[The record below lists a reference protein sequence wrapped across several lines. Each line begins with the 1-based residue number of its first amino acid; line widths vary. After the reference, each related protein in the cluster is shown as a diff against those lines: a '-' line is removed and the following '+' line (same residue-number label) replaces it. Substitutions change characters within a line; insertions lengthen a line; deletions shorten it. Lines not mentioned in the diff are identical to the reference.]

1 MAQNPPPP
9 TPPQFPSPEELKS
22 KITDFMKQNF
32 GDHVSVAT
40 ITEPEPAVAEEDEKP
55 EKTEHKEFEFHLL
68 PRDIKA
74 HLDRFV
80 IKQEEAK
87 KVLAIAVCDHYNHAN
102 YLRRL
107 EKEDP
112 NRAQEIE
119 YIKQNVILVG
129 PTGVGKTYL
138 IKHIADLIKVP
149 FVKADATKFS
159 ETGYVG
165 GDVEDLVRE
174 LVHKADGDVNLA
186 QFGIIYIDEIDKI
199 ASAGNLI
206 GRDVSGRGVQTTL
219 LKLMEETEVPVRSMN
234 DLQAQLQAAF
244 EFQRRGKAKRDT
256 INTRH
261 ILFVVSGAFGKLKEQ
276 VARRVRHGQIGFSA
290 QPIQV
295 MDNELFQHVTTQDFM
310 EYGFEPEFIGRLPVR
325 VVCEDLDAND
335 LFDIMKFSEGS
346 LLRQYER
353 AFRAYGIEISFED
366 EALRLL
372 AQAAATEKTG
382 ARGLLTVFEKL
393 FRDYKFHLAGS
404 GLTQLRV
411 SAALVREPQRVLE
424 QLMAEGHKLEAQM
437 LEAGAREFAEKFSKD
452 HGLEISLDESA
463 IRRLVERAQAER
475 MTMTDL
481 CAHLFK
487 DFQFGLSL
495 IKKNTGRTQFVL
507 NAAAIDAPDKF
518 LSDLVV
524 HTIQLHR
531 RKTPDCMKPLLVA
544 FLDQTARHLPARG
557 GCGGSKRLIAC
568 MKRSLITTL
577 IIGVAVALIVG
588 ALHATKV
595 IAGFEAVAAQ
605 LVTDYAGA
613 TRVVGEKWQYV
624 FVLLIALGVAWL
636 SLSNPRCGTMARLVI
651 NRVIA
656 GGTVWPRVGL
666 LSLPRIFSAGAV
678 SPGGR
683 VCSPRRRRVV
693 GFFAQEPLTSN
704 PHIVCRS
711 RFQRAISPS

>member
-9 TPPQFPSPEELKS
+9 TPPFPSPEELKS
-22 KITDFMKQNF
+22 KITEFMKQNF
-32 GDHVSVAT
+32 GDRVSVAT
-40 ITEPEPAVAEEDEKP
+40 IAEPEPAVAEEEEKP
-55 EKTEHKEFEFHLL
+55 EKTERTEFEFHLL

-112 NRAQEIE
+112 NRAQEVE

-199 ASAGNLI
+199 AAAGNLI

-234 DLQAQLQAAF
+234 DIQAQLQAAF

-261 ILFVVSGAFGKLKEQ
+261 ILFVVSGAFEKLKNE
-276 VARRVRHGQIGFSA
+276 VARRVRQGQIGFSA
-290 QPIQV
+290 SPVQV
-295 MDNELFQHVTTQDFM
+295 MDNDLFQYVTTKDFI

-325 VVCEDLDAND
+325 VVCEDLDAKD

-372 AQAAATEKTG
+372 AQSAATEKTG
-382 ARGLLTVFEKL
+382 ARGLLTVFERL

-411 SAALVREPQRVLE
+411 SAGLVREPQRVLD

-437 LEAGAREFAEKFSKD
+437 LEAGAREFADKFSNE
-452 HGLEISLDESA
+452 HGLEIIFDDSA
-463 IRRLVERAQAER
+463 IRRLVERAQTER
-475 MTMTDL
+475 MSMGDL

-487 DFQFGLSL
+487 DYQFGLNL
-495 IKKNTGRTQFVL
+495 VKKNTGQTKFVI
-507 NAAAIDAPDKF
+507 NAGAVDEPDKF
-518 LSDLVV
+518 LSELVV
-524 HTIQLHR
+524 QSYYPGT
-531 RKTPDCMKPLLVA
+531 
-544 FLDQTARHLPARG
+544 
-557 GCGGSKRLIAC
+557 
-568 MKRSLITTL
+568 
-577 IIGVAVALIVG
+577 
-588 ALHATKV
+588 
-595 IAGFEAVAAQ
+595 AAQ
-605 LVTDYAGA
+605 KA
-613 TRVVGEKWQYV
+613 
-624 FVLLIALGVAWL
+624 
-636 SLSNPRCGTMARLVI
+636 
-651 NRVIA
+651 
-656 GGTVWPRVGL
+656 
-666 LSLPRIFSAGAV
+666 
-678 SPGGR
+678 
-683 VCSPRRRRVV
+683 
-693 GFFAQEPLTSN
+693 
-704 PHIVCRS
+704 
-711 RFQRAISPS
+711 